1 MAFVSDDLFNDIC
14 MANDIVD
21 YASSFMTV
29 KKSGKNYMACC
40 PFHNEKTPSFSI
52 DRDKQLFHC
61 FGCGASGNFVQL
73 VMRLEGLDYKDAVR
87 QLAERANITIPES
100 GVRELNAVTEK
111 KELILEMNKIAARFF
126 YDSLIDPKIGMEA
139 RRYFTS
145 RKLSKETI
153 IKFGLGYAP
162 NSTEALLN
170 LLKSRG
176 YKEKDIVDAGLAVM
190 RNGKAIDK
198 YRNRVIFPIINVRGK
213 VIGFGGRVMGS
224 NELADGT
231 KIAKYLN
238 SPQTLVYDKSS
249 NVFALNIAK
258 NSSEK
263 SLILCEGYMD
273 VISVHQAGIT
283 NCVATLGTALTE
295 QQTKLLN
302 RYCNEVLICYDMDEA
317 GTKAALRAIDMISS
331 AGGKSRV
338 IRITGAKDPDEYI
351 SKYGV
356 SGFRTA
362 IEKAMPS
369 TAFKLSLIRQK
380 YDIADTDGKIQ
391 FVDEAAMCLATL
403 NNPVEVEAY
412 IKKTASETGISERAI
427 SAKYIEH
434 KSKVKKPRPDRT
446 KEEYKRREVN
456 RLNSE
461 KPKSERVGA
470 AVIDAER
477 KLLSIISK
485 SRRLCIRASELIG
498 PEEFS
503 NSIYTT
509 LATRMYDCVKNGDTI
524 DEAIILN
531 EFSGNTDAENT
542 AAAVFFNNEE
552 YSDSDKT
559 LYDLIYTIKLNK
571 IEIKMNSATDA
582 GEIFDLIK
590 QKNTLADERKKWQN
604 IKSEGK

>member
-73 VMRLEGLDYKDAVR
+73 VMRLEGLDYKDAIR
-87 QLAERANITIPES
+87 QLAERANITIPET
-100 GVRELNAVTEK
+100 GVRESNAITEK

-126 YDSLIDPKIGMEA
+126 YDSLIDPKIGREA
-139 RRYFTS
+139 RGYFSS
-145 RKLSKETI
+145 RKLSKDTI

-162 NSTEALLN
+162 NSTDALLT

-176 YKEKDIVDAGLAVM
+176 YNEKDIVDAGLAVT

-258 NSSEK
+258 NSNEK

-295 QQTKLLN
+295 KQTKLLN
-302 RYCNEVLICYDMDEA
+302 RYCSEVLICYDMDEA
-317 GTKAALRAIDMISS
+317 GTKAALRAIDMINNG
-331 AGGKSRV
+331 GGKSRV

-356 SGFRTA
+356 SGFKTA

-403 NNPVEVEAY
+403 NDPVEVEAY

-434 KSKVKKPRPDRT
+434 KSKVQKPRPDRT
-446 KEEYKRREVN
+446 KEEYKRREIN

-477 KLLSIISK
+477 KLLSIIAK
-485 SRRLCIRASELIG
+485 SRRLCMRASELIA

-509 LATRMYDCVKNGDTI
+509 LATRMYDCVKEGNTI

-571 IEIKMNSATDA
+571 IEIKMNGATDA

-590 QKNTLADERKKWQN
+590 QKNTLADERKKWQQN
-604 IKSEGK
+604 I

>member
-21 YASSFMTV
+21 YVSSFMTV

-73 VMRLEGLDYKDAVR
+73 VMRLEGLDYKDAIR
-87 QLAERANITIPES
+87 QLAERANITIPET
-100 GVRELNAVTEK
+100 GVRESNAITEK

-126 YDSLIDPKIGMEA
+126 YDSLIDPKIGREA
-139 RRYFTS
+139 RGYFSS
-145 RKLSKETI
+145 RKLSKDTI

-162 NSTEALLN
+162 NSTDALLT

-176 YKEKDIVDAGLAVM
+176 YNEKDIVDAGLAVT

-258 NSSEK
+258 NSNEK

-302 RYCNEVLICYDMDEA
+302 RYCSEVLICYDMDEA
-317 GTKAALRAIDMISS
+317 GTKAALRAIDMINNG
-331 AGGKSRV
+331 GGKSRV

-356 SGFRTA
+356 SGFKTA

-403 NNPVEVEAY
+403 NDPVEVEAY

-434 KSKVKKPRPDRT
+434 KSKVQKPRPDRT
-446 KEEYKRREVN
+446 KEEYKRREIN

-470 AVIDAER
+470 TIIEAER
-477 KLLSIISK
+477 KLLSIIAK
-485 SRRLCIRASELIG
+485 SRRLCMRASELIA

-509 LATRMYDCVKNGDTI
+509 LATRMYDCVKEGNTI

-571 IEIKMNSATDA
+571 IEIKMNGATDA

-590 QKNTLADERKKWQN
+590 QKNTLADERKKWQQN
-604 IKSEGK
+604 I

>member
-87 QLAERANITIPES
+87 QLAERANITIPET

-162 NSTEALLN
+162 NSVDALLN

-258 NSSEK
+258 NSNEK

-470 AVIDAER
+470 TVIDAER

-485 SRRLCIRASELIG
+485 SRRLCIRASELIE

-571 IEIKMNSATDA
+571 IEIKINSATDA